1 MRLKL
6 KQCDMDVDAGLNLH
20 IWSSDSPLG
29 LNSFRMKLSQ
39 KELEDVCH
47 YFRYAAGELRASDSD
62 VADMQERGVLLFEE
76 NARYCKVLFAE
87 RYGPH
92 VKHSLY
98 QCDLDVKAG
107 DLVAVPAKGAVA
119 RALVCE
125 VLNDLPADFPHEKG
139 EIKHVI
145 GVERDVLEDKPA
157 MKFLHTMVA
166 DYKDGNLSK
175 EQFYES
181 LKRFLNKS
189 YIWLDDEYT
198 AKFIMDEKINH
209 MLSANLE
216 KILELQ
222 SFAEKTKAEDC
233 LNLSAK
239 SGVRYTEPA
248 VDLMRAIS
256 TFENENPE
264 FGRLLDYQKVL
275 ERRGIRYNTE
285 AMKKANIEVLDLPGV
300 IALFSGMV
308 HGERIRERSMGEFLV
323 SGAVAKWMHR
333 LRELQEAL

>member
-6 KQCDMDVDAGLNLH
+6 KQCDMAVDADLNLH

-39 KELEDVCH
+39 EDLKDVCH
-47 YFRYAAGELRASDSD
+47 YFQYAAGELDTSDSD

-92 VKHSLY
+92 VKHYIY
-98 QCDLDVKAG
+98 QCDLDVKEG
-107 DLVAVPAKGAVA
+107 DLVVVPAKGTVA

-125 VLNDLPADFPHEKG
+125 VLNDLPAGFPLDKS

-157 MKFLHTMVA
+157 VKFLHTMVA

-175 EQFYES
+175 EQFYEN
-181 LKRFLNKS
+181 LKRFLNKCFV
-189 YIWLDDEYT
+189 WLDDEYT
-198 AKFIMDEKINH
+198 AKFIMDEKING

-222 SFAEKTKAEDC
+222 GFVEKAKAEDC
-233 LNLSAK
+233 LDLSAR
-239 SGVRYTEPA
+239 SGVRYTEPV

-285 AMKKANIEVLDLPGV
+285 AMKKADTAELDLPGV
-300 IALFSGMV
+300 MALFSGMM
-308 HGERIRERSMGEFLV
+308 HGERISEGSMGEFLV
-323 SGAVAKWMHR
+323 SGAVAKWMYR